1 MCSTT
6 ILNRLSWK
14 YKVKVIMVRLK
25 YLPYDSH
32 SSLRGNSLI
41 SVKIDAFDKGGR
53 KQVEWRKDQCKFG
66 ELRSVIFCV

>member
-1 MCSTT
+1 
-6 ILNRLSWK
+6 
-14 YKVKVIMVRLK
+14 MVRLK

-32 SSLRGNSLI
+32 SSLKGNSLI